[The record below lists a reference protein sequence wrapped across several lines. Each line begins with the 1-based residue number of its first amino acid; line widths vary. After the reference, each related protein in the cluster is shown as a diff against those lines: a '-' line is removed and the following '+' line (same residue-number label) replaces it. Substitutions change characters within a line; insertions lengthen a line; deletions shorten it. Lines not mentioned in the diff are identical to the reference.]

1 MRIFSLVIQKRS
13 HLSLFINWLKNVGV
27 PLLIVLLTISGLF
40 LTEAIVSNI
49 IEIKSSRYW
58 FASEL
63 PRPEEVA
70 NWTESELSNKLFRLS
85 RWDGFI
91 GNSQF
96 RRFVR
101 DQIKPLDMMISG
113 NNSGKFYFLEVGV
126 GVGAFAREILAMY
139 PRSAGYGIDMVPAAV
154 DIARVV
160 LTASRMTLAVA
171 DMRHIE
177 KKSESFDVIYVPG
190 AICYLPTMDDVRAAV
205 KEFIR
210 LLKHGGGV
218 CLSMIASDDSDM
230 GSCKTRISKTFWTS
244 EVANDLR
251 VLRLEE
257 MDSWRLPHSGGRYS
271 VCLLRK

>member
-1 MRIFSLVIQKRS
+1 MRIFNLVIQKRS
-13 HLSLFINWLKNVGV
+13 HLSRFIHWLKTFGI
-27 PLLIVLLTISGLF
+27 PLLILLFVISSLF
-40 LTEAIVSNI
+40 FTEAIVSNI

-63 PRPEEVA
+63 PHPEEVA
-70 NWTESELSNKLFRLS
+70 NWTEDELSNNLFRLS

-96 RRFVR
+96 RHFVR
-101 DQIKPLDMMISG
+101 DQIKPLDMMMG
-113 NNSGKFYFLEVGV
+113 RNNSGKNYFLEVGV

-139 PRSAGYGIDMVPAAV
+139 PLSTGYGIDMVPGAI
-154 DIARVV
+154 DIARAV
-160 LTASRMTLAVA
+160 LPASRMTLAVA
-171 DMRHIE
+171 DMRHIDRE
-177 KKSESFDVIYVPG
+177 SGSFDVIYVPG
-190 AICYLPTMDDVRAAV
+190 AICYLPTMDDVRGAV

-210 LLKHGGGV
+210 LLKHGGGI

-230 GSCKTRISKTFWTS
+230 GSCKTRISKPFWTS

-257 MDSWRLPHSGGRYS
+257 MDSWHLPHSGGRYS